1 MFLLDNGHKWINIV
15 NKQSRPVNLQLQS
28 IRLPVNAVASIL
40 HRISGVVIFF
50 ALAILL
56 SLLAKSLG
64 SADGFAMVA
73 SWFDSF
79 FVKLIIWLISAVF
92 CYHLVFGIRH
102 MIMDCGYWEEL
113 ASANSSAR
121 ICLIV
126 ALVLV
131 ILMGII
137 IW

>member
-1 MFLLDNGHKWINIV
+1 M
-15 NKQSRPVNLQLQS
+15 NKQSRPVNLQLQT
-28 IRLPVNAVASIL
+28 IRFPVNAIASIL
-40 HRISGVVIFF
+40 HRISGVITFF

-64 SADGFAMVA
+64 SADGFATVA

-79 FVKLIIWLISAVF
+79 FVRLIIWLIAAVF

-102 MIMDCGYWEEL
+102 MVMDCGYWEEL
-113 ASANSSAR
+113 TSATASAR
-121 ICLIV
+121 ICFIV
-126 ALVLV
+126 ALVLI